1 MTQSPGTNRVRGQ
14 EALLNSLAQF
24 IDGVDGHCRDLV
36 AEVRTLDG
44 DGLDHE
50 ARMAA
55 VRRASRTVHRLAG
68 SAGSFG
74 FTTVGRQASA
84 LELLLEGVLT
94 GEAVPSAAVL
104 AQIDLMARRLTA
116 RAAGLTKEQ
125 SSLLTG
131 VGGDGEQAPGELA
144 GESRRHLV
152 LVGAIGGSPWS
163 VMAERLRGYGW
174 RVDAVPDARAVED
187 AAMAG
192 KLPAPG
198 MVLVDL
204 ETVPDDAPVIRRLVS
219 AEGPWAGVPW
229 YWTEAQP
236 SAQIR
241 AGAAGAGCAGVM
253 AKPVAAEALLDHH
266 AAVREAARDEM
277 PRVLILDPEA
287 AVAGMLRHVLEG
299 FGAVAEVAAGPEG
312 LLRDAAGNADDGG
325 VDAVIMVAREDGA
338 GGVNIVDLAMAMRQ
352 DPVYDIPGLV
362 LVLPTAD
369 LDPVASVLARGGDVV
384 AAAPFDPD
392 MLAATVI
399 GQAVR
404 ARARRRRARCEG
416 RGPVLVREALERALS
431 RWLER
436 AERLQSPLVVAWMA
450 PETSARGET
459 ADATLVRLLRET
471 LRPSDVFGRGPD
483 KGLAVGLPFL
493 SEDEAITLLSRV
505 ATGLAR
511 LEDGCRLDVGVAV
524 AASGESVAMLLQ
536 RARLYARG

>member
-1 MTQSPGTNRVRGQ
+1 MTQSPGTGRARGQ
-14 EALLNSLAQF
+14 ELLLESLAQF
-24 IDGVDGHCRDLV
+24 VNGVDEYRRDLE
-36 AEVRTLDG
+36 AERRALEDDG
-44 DGLDHE
+44 GDPG
-50 ARMAA
+50 ARLAA

-68 SAGSFG
+68 AAGSFG
-74 FTTVGRQASA
+74 FAAVGRQASA
-84 LELLLEGVLT
+84 LELLLEGVL
-94 GEAVPSAAVL
+94 AANAAPSPAVL

-116 RAAGLTKEQ
+116 SAAGLTREQ
-125 SSLLTG
+125 SSLLSG
-131 VGGDGEQAPGELA
+131 SASGDRGPGDLA

-163 VMAERLRGYGW
+163 AMAERLRGYGW

-192 KLPAPG
+192 DGPAPG

-204 ETVPDDAPVIRRLVS
+204 ETVPDDAPVIGRLVS

-236 SAQIR
+236 SAQVR
-241 AGAAGAGCAGVM
+241 AGAVGAGCAGVM
-253 AKPVAAEALLDHH
+253 AKPVVAEALLDHH
-266 AAVREAARDEM
+266 AAVREAARDDM
-277 PRVLILDPEA
+277 PRVLILDPEP
-287 AVAGMLRHVLEG
+287 AVAGMLAHVLEG
-299 FGAVAEVAAGPEG
+299 GGAVAEVAAGPDG
-312 LLRDAAGNADDGG
+312 LLRAATGNAEEGG

-362 LVLPTAD
+362 LVVPTVD

-392 MLAATVI
+392 LLAATVL

-404 ARARRRRARCEG
+404 ARGRRRRCQREG
-416 RGPVLVREALERALS
+416 QGPVLVRKALERVLR
-431 RWLER
+431 RWLDR
-436 AERLQSPLVVAWMA
+436 AERLQSPLVVAWVA
-450 PETSARGET
+450 PESSARGKA

-471 LRPSDVFGRGPD
+471 LRSSDVFGRGPD
-483 KGLAVGLPFL
+483 NGLAVILPYL
-493 SEDEAITLLSRV
+493 SEDKALSRLSV
-505 ATGLAR
+505 VSDGLAR
-511 LEDGCRLDVGVAV
+511 LEGGCRLDVGVAV
-524 AASGESVAMLLQ
+524 AASGESVATLLQ